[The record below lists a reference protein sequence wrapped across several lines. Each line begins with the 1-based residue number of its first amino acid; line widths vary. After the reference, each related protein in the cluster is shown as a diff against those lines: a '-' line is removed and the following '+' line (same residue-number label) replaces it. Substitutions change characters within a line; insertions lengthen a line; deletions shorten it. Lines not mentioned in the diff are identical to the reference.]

1 NSVSVEV
8 GAEFRKYMNENSYIF
23 VTPKIEQFVI
33 NSGDDYTANLAVNNA
48 FFTSVEANN
57 KKKTYG
63 QIIVGGNVDF
73 TNQLSMNLGF
83 GAKQILAGKVDN
95 KNETYL
101 SGQAGLKYKF

>member
-1 NSVSVEV
+1 MKLTT
-8 GAEFRKYMNENSYIF
+8 R
-23 VTPKIEQFVI
+23 
-33 NSGDDYTANLAVNNA
+33 
-48 FFTSVEANN
+48 
-57 KKKTYG
+57 KKTYG

-101 SGQAGLKYKF
+101 SGQVGLKYKF

>member
-1 NSVSVEV
+1 MLSLLVLKLTT
-8 GAEFRKYMNENSYIF
+8 R
-23 VTPKIEQFVI
+23 
-33 NSGDDYTANLAVNNA
+33 
-48 FFTSVEANN
+48 
-57 KKKTYG
+57 KKTYG

-101 SGQAGLKYKF
+101 SGQVGLKYKF

>member
-1 NSVSVEV
+1 MKLTT
-8 GAEFRKYMNENSYIF
+8 R
-23 VTPKIEQFVI
+23 
-33 NSGDDYTANLAVNNA
+33 
-48 FFTSVEANN
+48 
-57 KKKTYG
+57 KKTYR

-101 SGQAGLKYKF
+101 SGQVGLKYKF